1 MILPFVLLLAAADL
15 NGIWNGYILNRQ
27 GDKIDVSMKLTQTG
41 NLIGGKLYGDYK
53 SSPVVEGLVVGDT
66 VNFVVLAEEQQGN
79 QINESRIR
87 FEGKFVNDNE
97 LLLNRQRERSSSAGN
112 AGNAATKA
120 TPDPKVEIRLKRL
133 L

>member
-1 MILPFVLLLAAADL
+1 MLLLPLTLMLAADL

-53 SSPVVEGLVVGDT
+53 SSPVVEGIVVGET

-97 LLLNRQRERSSSAGN
+97 LLLNRQRERSSAAGN
-112 AGNAATKA
+112 SGNAATKA

>member
-1 MILPFVLLLAAADL
+1 MLLPFALLLAAADL

-27 GDKIDVSMKLTQTG
+27 GDKIDVNLKLTQTG

-53 SSPVVEGLVVGDT
+53 SSPVIEGIVVGDT

-97 LLLNRQRERSSSAGN
+97 LVLNRQRERSSSAGN
-112 AGNAATKA
+112 SGNAATKA